1 MPNFTIDP
9 ATGAGRTTITVTPSS
24 YNTDGEDRVSTL
36 TLSNPMYSKQVTLTQ
51 KYVPVMTQIG
61 SRTFPASGGSLYFTV
76 DTDYDIVFRSV
87 PDWIEIS
94 RNGVVY
100 SEGQRISSGVA
111 NHQGFTLTAEPNTG
125 SARSVGST
133 FNMGHYIGNALQN
146 RVSYFN
152 LTQLGSAVP
161 SITISPIL
169 VQVTSAA
176 TSATVT
182 MTTENCTFSAMTT
195 SSAGSF
201 TISTHTPLHGIIRLT
216 FPANDTEYERRGYMS
231 FYLYDTS
238 GNTYTSTVTVVQA
251 AAAPEP
257 TGTFYLLNNSNN
269 YDIYGNIS
277 TGDTYNT
284 GNITLQIYAL
294 STSAISH
301 TVPFFMDSLALT
313 LQPQPTYPS
322 NISITLRNLNR
333 EGSITAYFDDSANA
347 WLGTGWIDVDHGD
360 TLAFEVNV

>member
-24 YNTDGEDRVSTL
+24 YNSDGEDRVSTL

-125 SARSVGST
+125 NERSVGST

-146 RVSYFN
+146 RVSYFS

-161 SITISPIL
+161 SITISPTL
-169 VQVTSAA
+169 VQVSSAG
-176 TSATVT
+176 TSATLT
-182 MTTENCTFSAMTT
+182 MSVENCTYSGMTT

-201 TISTHTPLHGIIRLT
+201 TIRTHTPLHGIISLT
-216 FPANDTEYERRGYMS
+216 FPANDTEYERRGYIT
-231 FYLYDTS
+231 FYVYDTS

-257 TGTFYLLNNSNN
+257 TGTFYLNN
-269 YDIYGNIS
+269 YNTYSIYGNIT
-277 TGDTYNT
+277 TGDTYGT
-284 GNITLQIYAL
+284 GNITVESQAG
-294 STSAISH
+294 SSSAISH

-322 NISITLRNLNR
+322 NISITLRNFDR

-347 WLGTGWIDVDHGD
+347 WLGTGWIDIEQGD
-360 TLAFEVNV
+360 TLDFELNV